1 MSKGLQWVIGM
12 GVVLVVAAVIMAGL
26 APFVLP
32 RLGLAMAPQFTGP
45 MGMYGQHMPFRPGF
59 MFGMGGRMPFRGF
72 FGLAGCIWPLLLAA
86 LIVLAISALSRRP
99 APYAAQPPMAQAPV
113 APAMPATPA
122 SAGACQPGGPR
133 QLWPAAAGGLAA
145 LPQLRHTRRAIGAAQ
160 SVRTIW
166 LRSGPTEIRLTG
178 TPVSSSIRAT

>member
-1 MSKGLQWVIGM
+1 MSKGLQWVIGI

-113 APAMPATPA
+113 VPAMPATPPA
-122 SAGACQPGGPR
+122 QAPVSQAACGNCGQPLQAG
-133 QLWPAAAGGLAA
+133 W
-145 LPQLRHTRRAIGAAQ
+145 RHC
-160 SVRTIW
+160 
-166 LRSGPTEIRLTG
+166 PNCG
-178 TPVSSSIRAT
+178 TPVAQ